1 MLSISFYKPVDYFSN
16 FFNRFVTWVT
26 AGDFCHCELVIH
38 TTPDNIMT
46 IVKKIYNSAQG
57 NEYAPEDCVRILHQI
72 ESNFFSTD
80 FRKNVQSS
88 DQIVLSFSQ
97 LWGSPASVRVLKQ
110 ISHDT
115 WFKIPDNTTDIAEM
129 HTVSDVTPEQTL
141 ESLQFSIEEL
151 GKQYDTNG
159 ALCSWLPW
167 SSEQPRREYE
177 SYFCSEFV
185 VTAFQRI
192 GHLTELKPLHTTPNA
207 LFKYISKKKQNGV

>member
-1 MLSISFYKPVDYFSN
+1 
-16 FFNRFVTWVT
+16 
-26 AGDFCHCELVIH
+26 
-38 TTPDNIMT
+38 
-46 IVKKIYNSAQG
+46 
-57 NEYAPEDCVRILHQI
+57 
-72 ESNFFSTD
+72 
-80 FRKNVQSS
+80 
-88 DQIVLSFSQ
+88 
-97 LWGSPASVRVLKQ
+97 
-110 ISHDT
+110 
-115 WFKIPDNTTDIAEM
+115 M